1 MALTRADAKIKY
13 DGIISKYD
21 RLGENLTSALKGFL
35 VNDGLDVLSS
45 TYRVKTFDSF
55 WEKKD
60 RKGVSDP
67 FEEIE
72 DICGVRIIAFYPSDI
87 DKIDAI
93 IRRELDV
100 KKAEDKETQLEPDR
114 FGYRSFHYNVGIK
127 PEWSH
132 APNYRGLNELSAE
145 IQVRTILMHA
155 WADLSH
161 RLSYKKKEHVP
172 RKFQRQMFRL
182 GALFEIADQHFD
194 ELRQQKEEYQTSLL
208 NAAHTDSGQF
218 YTNQEMNVD
227 SLQAFLDLYF
237 PDRERRPDYTAELLE
252 ELERNK
258 VSFNDIVIGLDK
270 CRNLLPEAEREDFT
284 DNGTGR
290 WAQAG
295 IVRKIL
301 DLTSEVYWSV
311 RQLEVP
317 DWVIEKTARLRRLI
331 DQVK

>member
-1 MALTRADAKIKY
+1 
-13 DGIISKYD
+13 
-21 RLGENLTSALKGFL
+21 
-35 VNDGLDVLSS
+35 
-45 TYRVKTFDSF
+45 
-55 WEKKD
+55 
-60 RKGVSDP
+60 
-67 FEEIE
+67 
-72 DICGVRIIAFYPSDI
+72 
-87 DKIDAI
+87 
-93 IRRELDV
+93 
-100 KKAEDKETQLEPDR
+100 
-114 FGYRSFHYNVGIK
+114 
-127 PEWSH
+127 
-132 APNYRGLNELSAE
+132 
-145 IQVRTILMHA
+145 MHA